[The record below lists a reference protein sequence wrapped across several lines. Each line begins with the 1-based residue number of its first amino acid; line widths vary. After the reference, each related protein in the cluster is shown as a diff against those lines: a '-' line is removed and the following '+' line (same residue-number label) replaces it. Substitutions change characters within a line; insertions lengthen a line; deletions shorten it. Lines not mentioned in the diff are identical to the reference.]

1 MHTKSFKGYTLT
13 NSILF
18 YSKYFPMV
26 HGTDL
31 TTAFDNAKK
40 AGSADMEL
48 AIDIFTAMAIA
59 GTKELRDRVEE
70 EGAEKVKTDIRA
82 GIGFD
87 DFVDITKAVTEVLGE
102 KK

>member
-1 MHTKSFKGYTLT
+1 MHTKNFKGYTLT

-18 YSKYFPMV
+18 YSKYFPRV

-31 TTAFDNAKK
+31 TTAFDNANKK
-40 AGSADMEL
+40 GGADMEL

-59 GTKELRDRVEE
+59 GTK

>member
-1 MHTKSFKGYTLT
+1 MHTKNFKGYTLT

-31 TTAFDNAKK
+31 TKAFEDAQKD
-40 AGSADMEL
+40 GGTDREL
-48 AIDIFTAMAIA
+48 AIDMFTAMAIA

-87 DFVDITKAVTEVLGE
+87 DFLEITKAVTEVLGE